1 MYFMSFC
8 LKTPDFMS
16 KTKQIKITIMNLNI
30 MIPDD
35 TVRQMLSSGRRIQG
49 TISLANAKEGNFHPH
64 HRQDYVA
71 PDPSRTEI
79 MLRCGKAIVTK
90 EKLSLHLKVNRE
102 HVEFPV
108 WTITNDCREAKDFF
122 EVWDD

>member
-1 MYFMSFC
+1 
-8 LKTPDFMS
+8 
-16 KTKQIKITIMNLNI
+16 MNLNI

-71 PDPSRTEI
+71 PRPQQDGNHAPLRQGHRHERKTLATSQGESRTRGVSRLDDYQRLPRGER
-79 MLRCGKAIVTK
+79 LFRGVGR
-90 EKLSLHLKVNRE
+90 LKNE
-102 HVEFPV
+102 E
-108 WTITNDCREAKDFF
+108 WMMSY
-122 EVWDD
+122 

>member
-1 MYFMSFC
+1 MKSVFKKYVLYVFLSKNTC
-8 LKTPDFMS
+8 LYVK
-16 KTKQIKITIMNLNI
+16 KQNKIKITIMNLNI

-35 TVRQMLSSGRRIQG
+35 TV
-49 TISLANAKEGNFHPH
+49 
-64 HRQDYVA
+64 
-71 PDPSRTEI
+71 
-79 MLRCGKAIVTK
+79 
-90 EKLSLHLKVNRE
+90 HLKVNRE